1 MAPQLGKGLIVIGLL
16 LVAAGAAIWALDSV
30 PMIGRLPGDI
40 YVRRGNLTIYFPIT
54 TAIVISIILSLLMAL
69 LRR

>member
-1 MAPQLGKGLIVIGLL
+1 MAPQLGKALILMGLV
-16 LVAAGAAIWALDSV
+16 LVVMGAAVWALGSV

-40 YVRRGNLTIYFPIT
+40 YMRRGNLTIYFPIT
-54 TAIVISIILSLLMAL
+54 TAIVVSVILSLLLAL